1 MATLTG
7 TIHGVTEVNQQK
19 YYLVAPLATS
29 TASLAEKEVLL
40 WWRNSSTAVRMSM
53 SQPLAFQLWQLHL
66 LYLHLLTVQAWYYLQ
81 RERQNFEDYATSCI
95 FFSKKKTAIAQL
107 AYSLITRY
115 YVVLLPVPKSPL
127 AENLTPSFVQQ
138 MTTDSP
144 IWLRSRQI
152 LWNSA
157 AGILTTQL

>member
-1 MATLTG
+1 MKNKQFSKHSTIRNLVCHCFRIQRETRCVCIKILQMATLTG

-19 YYLVAPLATS
+19 HYLVAPLATS

-53 SQPLAFQLWQLHL
+53 SRPLAFQLWQLHL

-95 FFSKKKTAIAQL
+95 FFFKKN
-107 AYSLITRY
+107 R
-115 YVVLLPVPKSPL
+115 
-127 AENLTPSFVQQ
+127 
-138 MTTDSP
+138 DSSVGLFP
-144 IWLRSRQI
+144 
-152 LWNSA
+152 NN
-157 AGILTTQL
+157 